1 MMRADLLAHDLP
13 LFAGL
18 SRKDFG
24 DLEPAGTLRRYGPW
38 EMVFQQQDTSH
49 DVYFLLSGALL
60 ALYWT
65 HDGREVIF
73 TRFATGAYFGEVAA
87 LDDKDR
93 SLAVV
98 ARTDVAVLVVPQRL
112 FCDMFDRLPTLR
124 WRITRNLTA
133 RIRSLTDRSVELT
146 TLSVEERVSAYLLR
160 LAMERGQ
167 VRIGGI
173 IDDAPTHAEI
183 AASIGANR
191 EMVSR
196 IMTRLGQ
203 KGAIRSG
210 RKRIDLIDPALLAAG
225 F

>member
-1 MMRADLLAHDLP
+1 MRADLLAHDLP

-18 SRKDFG
+18 TRKDFG
-24 DLEPAGTLRRYGPW
+24 DLDPTATLRRFAPW
-38 EMVFQQQDTSH
+38 EMVFQQQDPGR

-87 LDDKDR
+87 LDDGDR

-98 ARTDVAVLVVPQRL
+98 ARTDVSVLVLPQRS
-112 FCDMFDRLPTLR
+112 FRDMFDHIPTLR
-124 WRITRNLTA
+124 TRITRNLTA
-133 RIRSLTDRSVELT
+133 RIRSLTERTVELT
-146 TLSVEERVSAYLLR
+146 TLSVEERLSAYLMR
-160 LAMERGQ
+160 LALERGQ
-167 VRIGGI
+167 LRSGGV

-196 IMTRLGQ
+196 IITRLVQ

-210 RKRIDLIDPALLAAG
+210 RKHIDLIDPTRLSTA